1 MTMEDCIMRANGIA
15 VRSIRLSLIHVSVLL
30 TAVISGSAAQAAI
43 SQHGNNSANP
53 TSNGADPI
61 IGISDLGRMTIDL
74 GSSVTSNVAILG
86 DLATGIGLVTVKD
99 FNGST
104 GATSTWTTNS
114 LMVGDAGTGRL
125 EVLNGAIVT
134 VDFTTNPGAGD
145 FVVGNLADSVG
156 TVIVDGLGSMLRLG
170 DDTVIGQAGTGTL
183 RIANEGYVVGTN
195 GATLDTDIF
204 TIGVRGRVE
213 LAGGRLRT
221 EVFANNGAIVGD
233 GRLDNV
239 GTISNTQYGHIDVND
254 GDRLEISAV
263 LDNKGAIAVDGG
275 EIEFFKAVTNTA
287 ATAEITLRDQ
297 GILRFIPVG
306 FGFDSTN
313 GVLATT
319 AGTNDIYGTVRIQ
332 TANSKISVS
341 GGSTAVFHDP
351 VTNTGGT
358 IEVFPGSSIVYL
370 QGLTTTGSGSAMAV
384 ALADP
389 ESGSGG
395 SPIEVSDS
403 ATLTGDL
410 RISLA
415 SGFKPSAGDVF
426 PIVTAAGGITGSLNL
441 ASAPIL
447 PGGMQ
452 WDLDVNPTNV
462 LLTVVATGDYN
473 GNGVVDAADY
483 VVWRKSQN
491 QTGSGLAA
499 DSNGDSVVNVTDY
512 NFWRSRVGNIVGTG
526 LGFGGAVPEPTCATL
541 LIVTGFAA
549 AWMWLHPRHRGLSS
563 IVAAQ

>member
-1 MTMEDCIMRANGIA
+1 MRANGIA
-15 VRSIRLSLIHVSVLL
+15 VRRLNFTSVRLAAAFLI
-30 TAVISGSAAQAAI
+30 SALSAGALPAAI
-43 SQHGNNSANP
+43 SQSGNNSANP
-53 TSNGADPI
+53 TDAGADPI
-61 IGISDLGRMTIDL
+61 IGISDIGRMTITL
-74 GSSVTSNVAILG
+74 GSGVTSDAAILG
-86 DLATGIGLVTVKD
+86 DLAAGIGLVTVTD
-99 FNGST
+99 FNSGTGS
-104 GATSTWTTNS
+104 ASTWTTNS
-114 LMVGDAGTGRL
+114 LIVGDAGTGRL
-125 EVLNGAIVT
+125 EILNGAIVR
-134 VDFTTNPGAGD
+134 VDFAGNPGVGD
-145 FVVGNLADSVG
+145 FVVGNFVDSVG
-156 TVIVDGLGSMLRLG
+156 TVIVDGLGSLLRLG

-183 RIANEGYVVGTN
+183 RISNEGYVLGTN

-221 EVFANNGAIVGD
+221 EVLANNGAIVGD
-233 GRLDNV
+233 GRLENV
-239 GTISNTQYGHIDVND
+239 GTISNTQFGHIDVND
-254 GDRLEISAV
+254 GDRLEINAA

-306 FGFDSTN
+306 FGFDSTS

-341 GGSTAVFHDP
+341 GGSTAVFHDS

-384 ALADP
+384 SLADP

-395 SPIEVSDS
+395 SPIEVSDA
-403 ATLTGDL
+403 ATLAGDL
-410 RISLA
+410 RITLA
-415 SGFKPSAGDVF
+415 AGFKPSAGDVF
-426 PIVTAAGGITGSLNL
+426 PIVTASGGITGSLNL
-441 ASAPIL
+441 AAAPTL
-447 PGGMQ
+447 AGGMQ

-462 LLTVVATGDYN
+462 LLSVVATGDYN

-483 VVWRKSQN
+483 IVWRKSQN
-491 QTGSGLAA
+491 QTGPGLAA
-499 DSNGDSVVNVTDY
+499 DSNGDGVVNFADY
-512 NFWRSRVGNIVGTG
+512 NFWRSRFGAIVGTG
-526 LGFGGAVPEPTCATL
+526 LGLGGAVPEPTCATL
-541 LIVTGFAA
+541 LIATGCAA
-549 AWMWLHPRHRGLSS
+549 AAMRPTPRRRRWWKNDS
-563 IVAAQ
+563 AE